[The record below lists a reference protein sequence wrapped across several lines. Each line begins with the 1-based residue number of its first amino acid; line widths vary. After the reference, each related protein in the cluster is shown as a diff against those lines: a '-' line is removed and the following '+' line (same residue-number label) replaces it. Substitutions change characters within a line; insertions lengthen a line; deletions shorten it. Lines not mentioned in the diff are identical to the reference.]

1 MTDKA
6 SKKAIVLGA
15 DSNYMDKVETT
26 IKSVCSH
33 NRDIKFYIF
42 NSDFPTEWFQ
52 LMNKRLAVLNS
63 EIVNVKIT
71 DDTINHF
78 NLPTPHLSSATY
90 LRYFIPNFV
99 SEKRVLYLDSDII
112 VTSSLTT
119 LFELDLDGYPLG
131 AIPDLPT
138 SSEIF
143 NAGVLVIDTDMWRK
157 ENISKK
163 LVDLTVEHHE
173 HVYGDQ
179 EILNMFFKDRWKQ
192 FDLTFNLQVGADA
205 HRYYMGDYDWYELF
219 EGVPCIIHYTT
230 ENKPWKH
237 YRFNRFRDIWWFYY
251 GLNWNDI
258 LLRTHVLKE
267 TFAELISPISQHA
280 SIFTNTGDIE
290 GIGYLLEKLPDVQFH
305 IVAPTYF
312 SPNIIELQRY
322 SNCYIYPCADPKMKQ
337 NIIDKTDIYLDINY
351 GLGMDQ
357 ELQEMVR
364 RGKTIYSFDCTN
376 HFPNGESTVFSVDKI
391 DELIRSVKELKM

>member
-1 MTDKA
+1 MEVT
-6 SKKAIVLGA
+6 
-15 DSNYMDKVETT
+15 
-26 IKSVCSH
+26 
-33 NRDIKFYIF
+33 NRIIC
-42 NSDFPTEWFQ
+42 DF
-52 LMNKRLAVLNS
+52 
-63 EIVNVKIT
+63 
-71 DDTINHF
+71 
-78 NLPTPHLSSATY
+78 
-90 LRYFIPNFV
+90 
-99 SEKRVLYLDSDII
+99 
-112 VTSSLTT
+112 
-119 LFELDLDGYPLG
+119 
-131 AIPDLPT
+131 
-138 SSEIF
+138 
-143 NAGVLVIDTDMWRK
+143 
-157 ENISKK
+157 
-163 LVDLTVEHHE
+163 
-173 HVYGDQ
+173 
-179 EILNMFFKDRWKQ
+179 
-192 FDLTFNLQVGADA
+192 
-205 HRYYMGDYDWYELF
+205 YMGDYDWYESF

-290 GIGYLLEKLPDVQFH
+290 GIGCLLEKLPDVQFH

-376 HFPNGESTVFSVDKI
+376 HFFNGESTVFTVDEI

>member
-1 MTDKA
+1 
-6 SKKAIVLGA
+6 
-15 DSNYMDKVETT
+15 MDKVETT

-52 LMNKRLAVLNS
+52 LMNKRLSVLNS
-63 EIVNVKIT
+63 EIVNIKIT

-78 NLPTPHLSSATY
+78 NLPTPHLSSAAY

-99 SEKRVLYLDSDII
+99 NEKRVLYLDSDIV
-112 VTSSLTT
+112 VTSCLTL
-119 LFELDLDGYPLG
+119 LFEKSLDGYPLG
-131 AIPDLPT
+131 AVPDLPNT
-138 SSEIF
+138 YDGF
-143 NAGVLVIDTDMWRK
+143 NSGVLVIDTDMWRE

-163 LVDLTVEHHE
+163 LIDLTVEHHE

-179 EILNMFFKDRWKQ
+179 EILNMFFKDRWKR
-192 FDLTFNLQVGADA
+192 FDVTFNLQVGADA

-219 EGVPCIIHYTT
+219 EGIPCIIHYTT

-237 YRFNRFRDIWWFYY
+237 FRFNRFRDIWWFYY

-267 TFAELISPISQHA
+267 TFVELISPPLQHA
-280 SIFTNTGDIE
+280 SIFTNTGDLE
-290 GIGYLLEKLPDVQFH
+290 GISYLLEKLPDVQFH

-312 SPNIIELQRY
+312 SPNIIELQSY
-322 SNCYIYPCADPKMKQ
+322 LNCYIYPCADPKMKQ
-337 NIIDKTDIYLDINY
+337 DIIDKTDICLDINY
-351 GLGMDQ
+351 GPAMDQ
-357 ELQEMVR
+357 VLQEMVR

-376 HFPNGESTVFSVDKI
+376 HFFNGESTVFTVNEI
-391 DELIRSVKELKM
+391 DELIRKIQKLGDKNASKSDCSWS

>member
-1 MTDKA
+1 M
-6 SKKAIVLGA
+6 
-15 DSNYMDKVETT
+15 
-26 IKSVCSH
+26 
-33 NRDIKFYIF
+33 
-42 NSDFPTEWFQ
+42 
-52 LMNKRLAVLNS
+52 
-63 EIVNVKIT
+63 
-71 DDTINHF
+71 
-78 NLPTPHLSSATY
+78 
-90 LRYFIPNFV
+90 
-99 SEKRVLYLDSDII
+99 
-112 VTSSLTT
+112 TSSLTL
-119 LFELDLDGYPLG
+119 LFESSLDAYPVG
-131 AIPDLPT
+131 AVPDLPT

-205 HRYYMGDYDWYELF
+205 HRYYMGDYDWYESF

-376 HFPNGESTVFSVDKI
+376 HFFNRESTVFTVDEI
-391 DELIRSVKELKM
+391 DELIRSVKELKI

>member
-33 NRDIKFYIF
+33 NRDIRFYIF

-52 LMNKRLAVLNS
+52 LMNKRLSVLNS
-63 EIVNVKIT
+63 EIINIKIT
-71 DDTINHF
+71 DDTISHF
-78 NLPTPHLSSATY
+78 HLPTPHLSSATY
-90 LRYFIPNFV
+90 PRYFIPNFV
-99 SEKRVLYLDSDII
+99 FEKKVLYLDSDIV
-112 VTSSLTT
+112 VTSSLTA
-119 LFELDLDGYPLG
+119 LFDIDLDGYPLG
-131 AIPDLPT
+131 VVPDIPTTD
-138 SSEIF
+138 EEF
-143 NAGVLVIDTDMWRK
+143 NSGVLLIDTNRWR
-157 ENISKK
+157 EEDIYRQ
-163 LVDLTVEHHE
+163 LFELTIAHHE

-179 EILNMFFKDRWKQ
+179 GIFNILFKDRWKRL
-192 FDLTFNLQVGADA
+192 DITYNLQVGVDA

-237 YRFNRFRDIWWFYY
+237 FRFNRFRDVWWFYY

-267 TFAELISPISQHA
+267 TFLELISPISKHV

-290 GIGYLLEKLPDVQFH
+290 SIGYLLEKLPDVQFH

-312 SPNIIELQRY
+312 SPNVIELQRY

-337 NIIDKTDIYLDINY
+337 DIIDKTDICLDINY
-351 GLGMDQ
+351 GPAMDQ
-357 ELQEMVR
+357 MLQEMVR

-376 HFPNGESTVFSVDKI
+376 HFFNGESTVFTVDEI

>member
-33 NRDIKFYIF
+33 NRDIRFYIF

-52 LMNKRLAVLNS
+52 LMNKRLSVLNS
-63 EIVNVKIT
+63 EIINIKIT
-71 DDTINHF
+71 DDTISHF
-78 NLPTPHLSSATY
+78 HLPTPHLSSATY

-99 SEKRVLYLDSDII
+99 FEKKVLYLDSDIV
-112 VTSSLTT
+112 VTSSLTA
-119 LFELDLDGYPLG
+119 LFDIDLDGYPLG
-131 AIPDLPT
+131 VVPDIPTTD
-138 SSEIF
+138 EEF
-143 NAGVLVIDTDMWRK
+143 NSGVLLIDTNRWR
-157 ENISKK
+157 EEDIYRQ
-163 LVDLTVEHHE
+163 LFELTIAHHE

-179 EILNMFFKDRWKQ
+179 GIFNILFKDRWKRL
-192 FDLTFNLQVGADA
+192 DITYNLQVGVDA

-237 YRFNRFRDIWWFYY
+237 FRFNRFRDVWWFYY

-258 LLRTHVLKE
+258 LLRTHVLKG
-267 TFAELISPISQHA
+267 TFLELISPISKHV

-290 GIGYLLEKLPDVQFH
+290 SIGYLLEKLPDVQFH

-312 SPNIIELQRY
+312 SPNVIELQRY

-337 NIIDKTDIYLDINY
+337 DIIDKTDICLDINY
-351 GLGMDQ
+351 GPAMDQ
-357 ELQEMVR
+357 MLQEMVR

-376 HFPNGESTVFSVDKI
+376 HFFNGESTVFTV

>member
-1 MTDKA
+1 
-6 SKKAIVLGA
+6 
-15 DSNYMDKVETT
+15 MDKVETT

-52 LMNKRLAVLNS
+52 LMNKRLSVLNS
-63 EIVNVKIT
+63 EIVNIKIT

-78 NLPTPHLSSATY
+78 NLPTPHLSSAAY

-99 SEKRVLYLDSDII
+99 NEKRVLYLDSDIV
-112 VTSSLTT
+112 VTSCLTL
-119 LFELDLDGYPLG
+119 LFEKSLDGSPLG
-131 AIPDLPT
+131 AVPDLPNT
-138 SSEIF
+138 YDGF
-143 NAGVLVIDTDMWRK
+143 NSGVLVIDTDMWRE

-163 LVDLTVEHHE
+163 LIDLTVEHHE

-179 EILNMFFKDRWKQ
+179 EILNMFFKDRWKR
-192 FDLTFNLQVGADA
+192 FDVTFNLQVGADA

-219 EGVPCIIHYTT
+219 EGIPCIIHYTT

-237 YRFNRFRDIWWFYY
+237 FRFNRFRDIWWFYY

-267 TFAELISPISQHA
+267 TFVELISPPLQHA
-280 SIFTNTGDIE
+280 SIFTNTGDLE
-290 GIGYLLEKLPDVQFH
+290 GISYLLEKLPDVQFH

-312 SPNIIELQRY
+312 SPNIIELQSY
-322 SNCYIYPCADPKMKQ
+322 LNCYIYPCADPKMKQ
-337 NIIDKTDIYLDINY
+337 DIIDKTDICLDINY
-351 GLGMDQ
+351 GPAMDQ
-357 ELQEMVR
+357 VLQEMVR

-376 HFPNGESTVFSVDKI
+376 HFFNGESTVFTVNEI
-391 DELIRSVKELKM
+391 DELIRKIQRLGDKNASKSDCSWS

>member
-15 DSNYMDKVETT
+15 DSNYMDKVEMT

-42 NSDFPTEWFQ
+42 NSDFPMEWFQ
-52 LMNKRLAVLNS
+52 LMNKRLSVLNS
-63 EIVNVKIT
+63 EIINIKIT
-71 DDTINHF
+71 DDTISHF
-78 NLPTPHLSSATY
+78 HLPTPHLSSATY

-131 AIPDLPT
+131 AVPDLPT

-179 EILNMFFKDRWKQ
+179 EILNMFF
-192 FDLTFNLQVGADA
+192 
-205 HRYYMGDYDWYELF
+205 
-219 EGVPCIIHYTT
+219 
-230 ENKPWKH
+230 
-237 YRFNRFRDIWWFYY
+237 
-251 GLNWNDI
+251 
-258 LLRTHVLKE
+258 
-267 TFAELISPISQHA
+267 
-280 SIFTNTGDIE
+280 
-290 GIGYLLEKLPDVQFH
+290 
-305 IVAPTYF
+305 
-312 SPNIIELQRY
+312 
-322 SNCYIYPCADPKMKQ
+322 
-337 NIIDKTDIYLDINY
+337 
-351 GLGMDQ
+351 
-357 ELQEMVR
+357 
-364 RGKTIYSFDCTN
+364 
-376 HFPNGESTVFSVDKI
+376 
-391 DELIRSVKELKM
+391 